1 MIRTAGGTAWPECFV
16 PQPEPPATELVERKV
31 CEGGCGGY
39 FWRPRPL
46 TAKHGV
52 KICPAC
58 RERFARKKEPER
70 PEGKRARRGSKWDRV
85 Q

>member
-46 TAKHGV
+46 TV
-52 KICPAC
+52 KQ
-58 RERFARKKEPER
+58 
-70 PEGKRARRGSKWDRV
+70 G
-85 Q
+85 